1 MPNPLTLDFSR
12 IQGPVYTGRSRGEA
26 LRAKYA
32 LDAHDDSDQ
41 SVEVIIPDATYTV
54 SSSFFLGM
62 FGPSVVKAGSVEN
75 FRRRYRFRAPH
86 FLDSVLDGHAAK
98 ALQGRVLISH

>member
-1 MPNPLTLDFSR
+1 MPTSLKLDFSR

-32 LDAHDDSDQ
+32 LDAQDESDQ
-41 SVEVIIPDATYTV
+41 PVEVIIPDETYTV

-75 FRRRYRFRAPH
+75 FRRKYHFRAPH

-98 ALQGRVLISH
+98 ALQGRALISH